1 MLKICVTV
9 STQAGEP
16 KRYKPNDIVQEN
28 SDVRWHG
35 IIFKVF
41 SGFQSSSRAVRLILE
56 WKAWLLG
63 YTQPLASYLF
73 LPGTLYNYCLCYLI
87 FVLAA
92 LQGLFSG
99 LSWLLPS
106 VQQPK
111 CCETKQLMDCIV
123 RVYLY
128 KTGKQHVPSEWL
140 ANSMFHQGIAIWKQF
155 VFVELLWLLSKR

>member
-1 MLKICVTV
+1 MECSKFV
-9 STQAGEP
+9 SLLAHKLENQKDTNQ
-16 KRYKPNDIVQEN
+16 NDIIQEN

-41 SGFQSSSRAVRLILE
+41 SGFQSSPRAVRLILE

-73 LPGTLYNYCLCYLI
+73 LPGTLYNHCLCYLK

-123 RVYLY
+123 CVYLY
-128 KTGKQHVPSEWL
+128 KTGKQHVPSGDCNL
-140 ANSMFHQGIAIWKQF
+140 KVI